1 MQSITSKLALT
12 VGTTL
17 FGVASWSQETAVT
30 EVHDAVRGVTF
41 YSVQLS
47 EEAVDEWELISG
59 EFAETDRVRLGL
71 SALVLDEVESVEE
84 YIFWVRHEG
93 RRWLSFFDVEDSVTF
108 VTDGQRV
115 ELEPLRRPQPFV
127 QIGALVEKL
136 EFKLGADDLRALL
149 ENRNA
154 TLTVKTATGVIE
166 KELNL
171 EELTSMALL
180 RDRVS

>member
-1 MQSITSKLALT
+1 MQSLTSKSAVALGAALLS
-12 VGTTL
+12 V
-17 FGVASWSQETAVT
+17 SSSSQETAVT

-59 EFAETDRVRLGL
+59 EFSETDRVRLGL
-71 SALVLDEVESVEE
+71 SALVLDEVDSVEE

-93 RRWLSFFDVEDSVTF
+93 RRWLSFFDSEDSVTF
-108 VTDGQRV
+108 VTNGQRV
-115 ELEPLRRPQPFV
+115 ELEPLRRPQPFI
-127 QIGALVEKL
+127 QTGLLVEKL

-149 ENRNA
+149 ENRDG
-154 TLTVKTATGVIE
+154 TLTVRTATGVIE
-166 KELNL
+166 KRLNV
-171 EELTSMALL
+171 EELTSMARL